1 LEAGW
6 PFQGQARA
14 IDGKGTDIVL
24 RKNRSYVLAGC
35 ISALLMFNT
44 SALAQSDSVGTLGL
58 STGSGFSSWSAGAY
72 GQTDWNE
79 DGYHFTGSDFSSD
92 WSASWSM
99 TSSMS
104 SSSGGQS
111 LILNFTVTNTSA
123 MEQTFFLFSTDPLN
137 SPIIG
142 SSLVGGSIAGTYTDL
157 NGDGVEVSAPASGS
171 IYTAFVDASTYDPFD
186 GVVVDTLLDGAT
198 GSAGNFLSGN
208 FEGSSFGDFPTI
220 PGQMGPEALV
230 NYGMLLEFTVSA
242 GDTVGLTS
250 SMAIATPAPGALALL
265 GLAAISGR
273 SRRRGG

>member
-1 LEAGW
+1 MEAGW
-6 PFQGQARA
+6 PFLGRARA
-14 IDGKGTDIVL
+14 IDGKGTDIVA
-24 RKNRSYVLAGC
+24 RKNQTYVLGGC
-35 ISALLMFNT
+35 ISALLMLNT
-44 SALAQSDSVGTLGL
+44 NALAQSDFVGSVGL
-58 STGSGFSSWSAGAY
+58 STGTGSSSWSAGAY

-79 DGYHFTGSDFSSD
+79 DGYHFTGSDSSAG
-92 WSASWSM
+92 WNASWSM
-99 TSSMS
+99 MS
-104 SSSGGQS
+104 SSSAGQS

-123 MEQTFFLFSTDPLN
+123 MEQTFFLFAADPLN

-142 SSLVGGSIAGTYTDL
+142 SSLVGGSISGTYTDL
-157 NGDGVEVSAPASGS
+157 NGDGVQVSAPESGS
-171 IYTAFVDASTYDPFD
+171 IYTAFVDASTFDPFD
-186 GVVVDTLLDGAT
+186 GLVVDTLLDGAT

-208 FEGSSFGDFPTI
+208 FDGTSFGDFPTI

-265 GLAAISGR
+265 GLAAICGR